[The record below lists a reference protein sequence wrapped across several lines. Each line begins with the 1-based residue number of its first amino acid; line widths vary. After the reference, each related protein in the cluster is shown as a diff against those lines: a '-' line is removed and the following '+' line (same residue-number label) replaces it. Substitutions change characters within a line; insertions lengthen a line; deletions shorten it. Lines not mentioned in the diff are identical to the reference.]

1 MTDGGTEIYMH
12 EIYKDYLFEKHILVS
27 NGNLEDK
34 NAFEVLF
41 ALAHFFG
48 VKILKGG
55 KLVNYKM
62 IGELSERFGEN
73 VPEPFYKGFPG
84 SVRELTTEELLFDQ
98 LLHYSVTYGLGDFEE
113 PGRSVFEKDF
123 ERIAFREA
131 TEVKEFVVQTEEE
144 AEETVQMI
152 VNDLLAG
159 SRPLSERQYAL
170 ALAYILDHDEVVP
183 DIVSK
188 NTLVRLLIDAK
199 RLSLADKMNLSDVM
213 KVVDELNYRNYNNSN
228 PKKLNFKNQDRK
240 FLTEILDR
248 MFQGDRCDIRTC
260 YEKKQLWNGFLHHI
274 HYQPENEAA
283 SVFALTMREKGNAS
297 VYSEFEK
304 LMCENRRQEAAKLL
318 REKKGTSVLL
328 RNLDYIIS
336 RMDNE
341 ETEAFLSGFPKDCSV
356 LILLQLLFRY
366 ESVSQG
372 KGRTFRFSRHNLLK
386 VHTETPQE
394 QDRRQSRLSEEQ
406 IKTLKSVIR
415 STLSERL
422 KNRLGKV
429 YVDPVMKNYA
439 LPFSESTS
447 QGGFGVLSKGSRIHI
462 GEGKKLRAFTYW
474 EKVNDIDL
482 SAFAFTEDGRR
493 KEFSWRTMAA
503 QQSGAIIFSGDET
516 SGYHGGSEYFDINIP
531 EFKEQ
536 YPEYRYLVFCNNVF
550 TGITF
555 SKCFC
560 KAGYML
566 RDEEDS
572 GEIYEPKTIESAF
585 LVDCESTFAYLFG
598 IDMIKNEFIWLNQA
612 RNSNAQV
619 AGSTSL
625 TFLLD
630 YFHTTEIFNV
640 YDFFKMMAEELVED
654 PMEAEIVVSDHE
666 TAYADGAE
674 MIREYD
680 FEKIRAFMG

>member
-1 MTDGGTEIYMH
+1 MH

-48 VKILKGG
+48 VKIIKGG
-55 KLVNYKM
+55 QLANYEM
-62 IGELSERFGEN
+62 IGDLSKRFGEN

-113 PGRSVFEKDF
+113 PGHSVFEKDF

-144 AEETVQMI
+144 AEETVQTI

-188 NTLVRLLIDAK
+188 NTLVRLLIDTK

-304 LMCENRRQEAAKLL
+304 LMRENRRQEAAKLL

-439 LPFSESTS
+439 LPLSESTS

-531 EFKEQ
+531 EFKERH
-536 YPEYRYLVFCNNVF
+536 PEYRYLVFCNNVF

>member
-1 MTDGGTEIYMH
+1 MH

-27 NGNLEDK
+27 NGNFEDK

-48 VKILKGG
+48 VKIIKGG
-55 KLVNYKM
+55 KFANYEM
-62 IGELSERFGEN
+62 IGELSKRFGEN

-84 SVRELTTEELLFDQ
+84 SIRELTTEELLFDQ

-113 PGRSVFEKDF
+113 PGHSVFEKDF

-144 AEETVQMI
+144 AEEMVQTI

-188 NTLVRLLIDAK
+188 NTLVRLLIDTK

-260 YEKKQLWNGFLHHI
+260 YEKKQLWNGFLHHL

-283 SVFALTMREKGNAS
+283 SVFVLTMREKGNAS

-304 LMCENRRQEAAKLL
+304 LMRENRRQEAAKLL

-341 ETEAFLSGFPKDCSV
+341 ETEAFLSDFPKDCSV

-386 VHTETPQE
+386 VHTETLQE

-406 IKTLKSVIR
+406 IKTLKSVIW
-415 STLSERL
+415 STLNERL

-439 LPFSESTS
+439 LPLSESTS

-482 SAFAFTEDGRR
+482 SVFALTEDGRR

-531 EFKEQ
+531 EFKERH
-536 YPEYRYLVFCNNVF
+536 PEYRYLVFCNNVF
-550 TGITF
+550 TGIAF

>member
-1 MTDGGTEIYMH
+1 MH

-27 NGNLEDK
+27 NGNFEDK

-48 VKILKGG
+48 VKIIKGG
-55 KLVNYKM
+55 KFANYEM
-62 IGELSERFGEN
+62 IGELSKRFGEN

-84 SVRELTTEELLFDQ
+84 SIRELTTEELLFDQ

-113 PGRSVFEKDF
+113 PGHSVFEKDF

-144 AEETVQMI
+144 AEEMVQTI

-188 NTLVRLLIDAK
+188 NTLVRLLIDTK

-260 YEKKQLWNGFLHHI
+260 YEKKQLWNGFLHHL

-283 SVFALTMREKGNAS
+283 SVFVLTMREKGNAS

-304 LMCENRRQEAAKLL
+304 LMRENRRQEAAKLL

-341 ETEAFLSGFPKDCSV
+341 ETEAFLSDFPKDCSV

-386 VHTETPQE
+386 VHTETLQE

-406 IKTLKSVIR
+406 IKTLKSVIW
-415 STLSERL
+415 STLNERL

-439 LPFSESTS
+439 LPLSESTS

-482 SAFAFTEDGRR
+482 SVFALTEDGRR

-531 EFKEQ
+531 EFKERH
-536 YPEYRYLVFCNNVF
+536 PEYRYLVFCNNVF

-598 IDMIKNEFIWLNQA
+598 IDLIKNEFIWLNQA

>member
-1 MTDGGTEIYMH
+1 MH

-27 NGNLEDK
+27 NGNFEDK

-48 VKILKGG
+48 VKIIKGG
-55 KLVNYKM
+55 KFANYEM
-62 IGELSERFGEN
+62 IGELSKRFGEN

-84 SVRELTTEELLFDQ
+84 SIRELTTEELLFDQ

-113 PGRSVFEKDF
+113 PGHSVFEKDF

-144 AEETVQMI
+144 AEEMVQTI

-188 NTLVRLLIDAK
+188 NTLVRLLIDTK

-260 YEKKQLWNGFLHHI
+260 YEKKQLWNGFLHHL

-283 SVFALTMREKGNAS
+283 SVFVLTMREKGNAS

-304 LMCENRRQEAAKLL
+304 LMRENRRQEAAKLL

-341 ETEAFLSGFPKDCSV
+341 ETEAFLSDFPKDCSV

-386 VHTETPQE
+386 VHTETLQE

-406 IKTLKSVIR
+406 IKTLKSVIW
-415 STLSERL
+415 STLNERL

-439 LPFSESTS
+439 LPLSESTS

-462 GEGKKLRAFTYW
+462 GEGKKLWAFTYW

-482 SAFAFTEDGRR
+482 SVFALTEDGRR

-531 EFKEQ
+531 EFKERH
-536 YPEYRYLVFCNNVF
+536 PEYRYLVFCNNVF
-550 TGITF
+550 TGIAF

>member
-1 MTDGGTEIYMH
+1 MH
-12 EIYKDYLFEKHILVS
+12 EIYKDYLYEKHILVS

-48 VKILKGG
+48 VKIIKGG
-55 KLVNYKM
+55 QLANYEM
-62 IGELSERFGEN
+62 IGDLSKRFGEN
-73 VPEPFYKGFPG
+73 VPKPFYKGFPG

-113 PGRSVFEKDF
+113 PGHSVFEKDF

-144 AEETVQMI
+144 AEETVQTI

-188 NTLVRLLIDAK
+188 NTLVRLLIDTK

-304 LMCENRRQEAAKLL
+304 LMRENRRQEAAKLL

-462 GEGKKLRAFTYW
+462 GEGKKLRTFTYW

-482 SAFAFTEDGRR
+482 SAFAFTEDGRK

-531 EFKEQ
+531 EFKERH
-536 YPEYRYLVFCNNVF
+536 PEYRYLVFCNNVF

>member
-1 MTDGGTEIYMH
+1 MH

-27 NGNLEDK
+27 NGNFEDK

-48 VKILKGG
+48 VKIIKGG
-55 KLVNYKM
+55 QLANYEM
-62 IGELSERFGEN
+62 IGDLSKRFGEN
-73 VPEPFYKGFPG
+73 VPKPFYKGFPG

-113 PGRSVFEKDF
+113 PGHSVFEKDF

-144 AEETVQMI
+144 AEETVQTI

-188 NTLVRLLIDAK
+188 NTLVRLLIDTK

-304 LMCENRRQEAAKLL
+304 LMRENRRQEAAKLL

-482 SAFAFTEDGRR
+482 SVFALTEDGRR

>member
-1 MTDGGTEIYMH
+1 MH
-12 EIYKDYLFEKHILVS
+12 EIYKDYLFEKHILVR
-27 NGNLEDK
+27 NGNLEDR

-48 VKILKGG
+48 VKIIKGG
-55 KLVNYKM
+55 KLANYEM
-62 IGELSERFGEN
+62 IGELSKRFGEN

-113 PGRSVFEKDF
+113 PGHSVFEKDF
-123 ERIAFREA
+123 ERIAFQEDTA
-131 TEVKEFVVQTEEE
+131 VKEFVVQTEEE
-144 AEETVQMI
+144 AEETVQTI

-170 ALAYILDHDEVVP
+170 SLAYIFDHDEVIP
-183 DIVSK
+183 DITSK
-188 NTLVRLLIDAK
+188 NTLVRILIDTK

-228 PKKLNFKNQDRK
+228 PKKLNLKNQDRK

-283 SVFALTMREKGNAS
+283 SIFVRTIREKGNVS

-304 LMCENRRQEAAKLL
+304 LIRENRRQEAAKLL

-336 RMDNE
+336 RMDDE
-341 ETEAFLSGFPKDCSV
+341 EAEAFLSDFPKDCSV

-366 ESVSQG
+366 ESVSRG
-372 KGRTFRFSRHNLLK
+372 ERRTFRFSRHNLLK
-386 VHTETPQE
+386 VHTETPKE

-406 IKTLKSVIR
+406 IKILKSVIR
-415 STLSERL
+415 SNLNERL
-422 KNRLGKV
+422 KNRIGRV

-439 LPFSESTS
+439 LPLSESTS

-482 SAFAFTEDGRR
+482 SVFALTEDGRR

-503 QQSGAIIFSGDET
+503 QQSGAITFSGDET

-531 EFKEQ
+531 EFKVRH
-536 YPEYRYLVFCNNVF
+536 PEYRYLVFCNNVF

-566 RDEEDS
+566 RDEDDS

-598 IDMIKNEFIWLNQA
+598 IDLKKNEFIWLNQA
-612 RNSNAQV
+612 RNSNVQV

-640 YDFFKMMAEELVED
+640 YDFFEMMAEEIVED

-680 FEKIRAFMG
+680 FEKIRTLMK

>member
-1 MTDGGTEIYMH
+1 MH

-48 VKILKGG
+48 VKIIKGG
-55 KLVNYKM
+55 KLVDYEM
-62 IGELSERFGEN
+62 IGDLSERFGEN
-73 VPEPFYKGFPG
+73 VPKPFYKGFPG

-113 PGRSVFEKDF
+113 PGHSVFEKDF

-144 AEETVQMI
+144 AEETVQTI

-188 NTLVRLLIDAK
+188 NTLVRLLIDTK

-304 LMCENRRQEAAKLL
+304 LMRENRRQEAAKLL

-531 EFKEQ
+531 EFKERH
-536 YPEYRYLVFCNNVF
+536 PEYRYLVFCNNVF

>member
-1 MTDGGTEIYMH
+1 MH
-12 EIYKDYLFEKHILVS
+12 AIYKDYLFEKHILVS
-27 NGNLEDK
+27 NGNFEDK

-48 VKILKGG
+48 VKIIKGG
-55 KLVNYKM
+55 KFANYEM
-62 IGELSERFGEN
+62 IGELSKRFGEN

-84 SVRELTTEELLFDQ
+84 SIRELTTEELLFDQ

-113 PGRSVFEKDF
+113 PGHSVFEKDF

-144 AEETVQMI
+144 AEEMVQTI

-188 NTLVRLLIDAK
+188 NTLVRLLIDTK

-260 YEKKQLWNGFLHHI
+260 YEKKQLWNGFLHHL

-283 SVFALTMREKGNAS
+283 SVFVLTMREKGNAS

-304 LMCENRRQEAAKLL
+304 LMRENRRQEAAKLL

-341 ETEAFLSGFPKDCSV
+341 ETEAFLSDFPKDCSV

-386 VHTETPQE
+386 VHTETLQE

-406 IKTLKSVIR
+406 IKTLKSVIW
-415 STLSERL
+415 STLNERL

-439 LPFSESTS
+439 LPLSESTS

-482 SAFAFTEDGRR
+482 SVFALTEDGRR

-531 EFKEQ
+531 EFKERH
-536 YPEYRYLVFCNNVF
+536 PEYRYLVFCNNVF
-550 TGITF
+550 TGIAF

>member
-1 MTDGGTEIYMH
+1 MH

-48 VKILKGG
+48 VKIIKGR
-55 KLVNYKM
+55 KLVNYEM
-62 IGELSERFGEN
+62 IGELSKRFGEN
-73 VPEPFYKGFPG
+73 VPEPFYKGFPR
-84 SVRELTTEELLFDQ
+84 SVHELTTEELLFDQ
-98 LLHYSVTYGLGDFEE
+98 LLHYSETYGLGDFEE
-113 PGRSVFEKDF
+113 SGHSVFEKDF
-123 ERIAFREA
+123 ERIAFQED
-131 TEVKEFVVQTEEE
+131 TVIKEFAVQTEEE
-144 AEETVQMI
+144 AEETVQII
-152 VNDLLAG
+152 VNNLLAG

-170 ALAYILDHDEVVP
+170 SLAYILDHDEVVL

-188 NTLVRLLIDAK
+188 NTLVRLLIDTK

-228 PKKLNFKNQDRK
+228 PKKLNLKNQDRK
-240 FLTEILDR
+240 FLTEVLDR
-248 MFQGDRCDIRTC
+248 MFQGVRCDIRTC

-283 SVFALTMREKGNAS
+283 SVFVRAMREKGNES

-304 LMCENRRQEAAKLL
+304 LLRDNKRQEAAKLL
-318 REKKGTSVLL
+318 LEKKGTSVLL

-336 RMDNE
+336 RMDGE
-341 ETEAFLSGFPKDCSV
+341 EAESFLSGFPKDCSV

-366 ESVSQG
+366 ESVSWG
-372 KGRTFRFSRHNLLK
+372 KGRTFRFSRYNLLK
-386 VHTETPQE
+386 VHTETPKE
-394 QDRRQSRLSEEQ
+394 QDRRQSRISEEQ

-415 STLSERL
+415 SNLNERL

-429 YVDPVMKNYA
+429 YVDPAMKNYA
-439 LPFSESTS
+439 LPLSESTS

-462 GEGKKLRAFTYW
+462 CEGKKLRAFTYW

-482 SAFAFTEDGRR
+482 SVFALTEDGRR

-516 SGYHGGSEYFDINIP
+516 SGSYGGSEYFDINIP
-531 EFKEQ
+531 EFIEQ
-536 YPEYRYLVFCNNVF
+536 HPEYRYLVFCNNVF
-550 TGITF
+550 TGIAF

-598 IDMIKNEFIWLNQA
+598 IDLIKNEFIWLNQV

-640 YDFFKMMAEELVED
+640 YDFFKMMAKEIVED

-680 FEKIRAFMG
+680 FEKIRALMG

>member
-1 MTDGGTEIYMH
+1 MH
-12 EIYKDYLFEKHILVS
+12 EIYKDYLYEKHILVS

-48 VKILKGG
+48 VKIIKGG
-55 KLVNYKM
+55 QLANYEM
-62 IGELSERFGEN
+62 IGDLSKRFGEN
-73 VPEPFYKGFPG
+73 VPKPFYKGFPG

-113 PGRSVFEKDF
+113 PGHSVFEKDF

-144 AEETVQMI
+144 AEETVQTI

-188 NTLVRLLIDAK
+188 NTLVRLLIDTK

-304 LMCENRRQEAAKLL
+304 LMRENRRQEAAKLL

-386 VHTETPQE
+386 VHTEIPQE

-462 GEGKKLRAFTYW
+462 GEGKKLRTFTYW

-482 SAFAFTEDGRR
+482 SAFAFTEDGRK

-531 EFKEQ
+531 EFKERH
-536 YPEYRYLVFCNNVF
+536 PEYRYLVFCNNVF

>member
-1 MTDGGTEIYMH
+1 MH

-27 NGNLEDK
+27 NGNFEDK

-48 VKILKGG
+48 VKIIKGG
-55 KLVNYKM
+55 KFANYEM
-62 IGELSERFGEN
+62 IGELSKRFGEN

-84 SVRELTTEELLFDQ
+84 SIRELTTEELLFDQ

-113 PGRSVFEKDF
+113 PGHSVFEKDF

-144 AEETVQMI
+144 AEEMVQTI

-188 NTLVRLLIDAK
+188 NTLVRLLIDTK

-260 YEKKQLWNGFLHHI
+260 YEKKQLWNGFLHHL

-283 SVFALTMREKGNAS
+283 SVFVLTMREKGNAS

-304 LMCENRRQEAAKLL
+304 LMRENRRQEAAKLL

-341 ETEAFLSGFPKDCSV
+341 ETEAFLSDFPKDCSV

-386 VHTETPQE
+386 VHTETLQE

-406 IKTLKSVIR
+406 IKTLKSVIW
-415 STLSERL
+415 STLNERL

-439 LPFSESTS
+439 LPLSESTS

-482 SAFAFTEDGRR
+482 SVFALTEDGRR

-531 EFKEQ
+531 EFKERH
-536 YPEYRYLVFCNNVF
+536 PEYRYLVFCNNVF
-550 TGITF
+550 TGIAF

-598 IDMIKNEFIWLNQA
+598 IDLIKNEFIWLNQA

-674 MIREYD
+674 MMREYD

>member
-1 MTDGGTEIYMH
+1 MH

-27 NGNLEDK
+27 NGNFEDK

-48 VKILKGG
+48 VKIIKGG
-55 KLVNYKM
+55 QLANYEM
-62 IGELSERFGEN
+62 IGDLSKRFGEN
-73 VPEPFYKGFPG
+73 VPKPFYKGFPG

-113 PGRSVFEKDF
+113 PGHSVFEKDF

-144 AEETVQMI
+144 AEETVQTI

-188 NTLVRLLIDAK
+188 NTLVRLLIDTK

-304 LMCENRRQEAAKLL
+304 LMRENRRQEAAKLL

-439 LPFSESTS
+439 LPLSESTS
-447 QGGFGVLSKGSRIHI
+447 QGGFCVLSKGSRIHI

-531 EFKEQ
+531 EFKERH
-536 YPEYRYLVFCNNVF
+536 PEYRYLVFCNNVF

-598 IDMIKNEFIWLNQA
+598 IDLINNEFIWLNQA

-640 YDFFKMMAEELVED
+640 CDFFKMMAEELVED

>member
-1 MTDGGTEIYMH
+1 MH

-48 VKILKGG
+48 VKIIKGG
-55 KLVNYKM
+55 QLANYEM
-62 IGELSERFGEN
+62 IGDLSKRFGEN
-73 VPEPFYKGFPG
+73 VPKPFYKGFPG

-113 PGRSVFEKDF
+113 PGHSVFEKDF

-144 AEETVQMI
+144 AEETVQTI

-188 NTLVRLLIDAK
+188 NTLVRLLIDTK

-304 LMCENRRQEAAKLL
+304 LMRENRRQEAAKLL

-439 LPFSESTS
+439 LPLSESTS
-447 QGGFGVLSKGSRIHI
+447 QGGFCVLSKGSRIHI
-462 GEGKKLRAFTYW
+462 GEGKKLRTFTYW

-531 EFKEQ
+531 EFKERH
-536 YPEYRYLVFCNNVF
+536 PEYRYLVFCNNVF

-598 IDMIKNEFIWLNQA
+598 IDLINNEFIWLNQA

>member
-1 MTDGGTEIYMH
+1 MH

-48 VKILKGG
+48 VKIIKGR
-55 KLVNYKM
+55 KLVNYEM
-62 IGELSERFGEN
+62 IGELSKRFGEN
-73 VPEPFYKGFPG
+73 VPEPFYKGFPR

-98 LLHYSVTYGLGDFEE
+98 LLHYSETYGLGDFEE
-113 PGRSVFEKDF
+113 SGHSVFEKDF
-123 ERIAFREA
+123 ERIAFQED
-131 TEVKEFVVQTEEE
+131 TVIKEFAVQTEEE
-144 AEETVQMI
+144 AEETVQII
-152 VNDLLAG
+152 VNNLLAG

-170 ALAYILDHDEVVP
+170 SLAYILDHDEVVL

-188 NTLVRLLIDAK
+188 NTLVRLLIDTK

-228 PKKLNFKNQDRK
+228 PKKLNLKNQDRK
-240 FLTEILDR
+240 FLTEVLDR

-283 SVFALTMREKGNAS
+283 SVFVRAMREKGNES

-304 LMCENRRQEAAKLL
+304 LLRDNKRQEAAKLL
-318 REKKGTSVLL
+318 LEKKGTSVLL

-336 RMDNE
+336 RMDGE
-341 ETEAFLSGFPKDCSV
+341 EAESFLSGFPKDCSV

-366 ESVSQG
+366 ESVSWG
-372 KGRTFRFSRHNLLK
+372 KGRTFRFSRYNLLK
-386 VHTETPQE
+386 VHTETPKE
-394 QDRRQSRLSEEQ
+394 QDRRQSRISEEQ

-415 STLSERL
+415 SNLNERL

-429 YVDPVMKNYA
+429 YVDPAMKNYA
-439 LPFSESTS
+439 LPLSESTS

-462 GEGKKLRAFTYW
+462 CEGKKLRAFTYW

-482 SAFAFTEDGRR
+482 SAFALTEEGRK

-531 EFKEQ
+531 EFKVRH
-536 YPEYRYLVFCNNVF
+536 PEYRYLVFCNNVF

-566 RDEEDS
+566 RDEDDS
-572 GEIYEPKTIESAF
+572 GEIYEPKTIETAF

-598 IDMIKNEFIWLNQA
+598 IDLEKNEFIWLNQA

-640 YDFFKMMAEELVED
+640 YDFFKMMAEEIVED

-666 TAYADGAE
+666 TAYADDAE

-680 FEKIRAFMG
+680 FEKIRALME

>member
-1 MTDGGTEIYMH
+1 MH

-48 VKILKGG
+48 VKIIKGR
-55 KLVNYKM
+55 KLVNYEM
-62 IGELSERFGEN
+62 IGELSKRFGEN
-73 VPEPFYKGFPG
+73 VPEPFYKGFPR
-84 SVRELTTEELLFDQ
+84 SVHELTTEELLFDQ
-98 LLHYSVTYGLGDFEE
+98 LLHYSETYGLGDFEE
-113 PGRSVFEKDF
+113 SGHSVFEKDF
-123 ERIAFREA
+123 ERIAFQED
-131 TEVKEFVVQTEEE
+131 TVIKEFAVQTEEE
-144 AEETVQMI
+144 AEETVQII
-152 VNDLLAG
+152 VNNLLAG

-170 ALAYILDHDEVVP
+170 SLAYILDHDEVVL

-188 NTLVRLLIDAK
+188 NTLVRLLIDTK

-228 PKKLNFKNQDRK
+228 PKKLNLKNQDRK
-240 FLTEILDR
+240 FLTEVLDR
-248 MFQGDRCDIRTC
+248 MFQGVRCDIRTC

-283 SVFALTMREKGNAS
+283 SVFVRAMREKGNES

-304 LMCENRRQEAAKLL
+304 LLRDNKRQEAAKLL
-318 REKKGTSVLL
+318 LEKKGTSVLL

-336 RMDNE
+336 RMDGE
-341 ETEAFLSGFPKDCSV
+341 EAESFLSGFPKDCSV

-366 ESVSQG
+366 ESVSWG
-372 KGRTFRFSRHNLLK
+372 KGRTFRFSRYNLLK
-386 VHTETPQE
+386 VHTETPKE
-394 QDRRQSRLSEEQ
+394 QDRRQSRISEEQ

-415 STLSERL
+415 SNLNERL

-429 YVDPVMKNYA
+429 YVDPAMKNYA
-439 LPFSESTS
+439 LPLSESTS

-462 GEGKKLRAFTYW
+462 CEGKKLRAFTYW

-482 SAFAFTEDGRR
+482 SVFALTEDGRR

-516 SGYHGGSEYFDINIP
+516 SGSYGGSEYFDINIP
-531 EFKEQ
+531 EFIEKH
-536 YPEYRYLVFCNNVF
+536 PEYRYLVFCNNVF
-550 TGITF
+550 TGIAF

-598 IDMIKNEFIWLNQA
+598 IDLIKNEFIWLNQV

-640 YDFFKMMAEELVED
+640 YDFFKMMAKEIVED

-680 FEKIRAFMG
+680 FEKIRALMG

>member
-1 MTDGGTEIYMH
+1 MH

-48 VKILKGG
+48 VKIIKGR
-55 KLVNYKM
+55 KLVNYEM
-62 IGELSERFGEN
+62 IGELSKRFGEN
-73 VPEPFYKGFPG
+73 VPEPFYKGFPR

-98 LLHYSVTYGLGDFEE
+98 LLHYSETYGLGDFEE
-113 PGRSVFEKDF
+113 SGHSVFEKDF
-123 ERIAFREA
+123 ERIAFQED
-131 TEVKEFVVQTEEE
+131 TVIKEFAVQTEEE
-144 AEETVQMI
+144 AEETVQII
-152 VNDLLAG
+152 VNNLLAG

-170 ALAYILDHDEVVP
+170 SLAYILDHDEVVL

-188 NTLVRLLIDAK
+188 NTLVRLLIDTK

-228 PKKLNFKNQDRK
+228 PKKLNLKNQDRK
-240 FLTEILDR
+240 FLTEVLDR

-283 SVFALTMREKGNAS
+283 SVFVRAMREKGNES

-304 LMCENRRQEAAKLL
+304 LLRDNKRQEAAKLL
-318 REKKGTSVLL
+318 LEKKGTSVLL

-336 RMDNE
+336 RMDGE
-341 ETEAFLSGFPKDCSV
+341 EAESFLSGFPKDCSV

-366 ESVSQG
+366 ESVSWG
-372 KGRTFRFSRHNLLK
+372 KGRTFRFSRYNLLK
-386 VHTETPQE
+386 VHTETPKE
-394 QDRRQSRLSEEQ
+394 QDRRQSRISEEQ

-415 STLSERL
+415 SNLNERL

-429 YVDPVMKNYA
+429 YVDPAMKNYA
-439 LPFSESTS
+439 LPLSESTS

-462 GEGKKLRAFTYW
+462 CEGKKLRAFTYW

-482 SAFAFTEDGRR
+482 SAFALTEEGRK

-531 EFKEQ
+531 EFKVRH
-536 YPEYRYLVFCNNVF
+536 PEYRYLVFCNNVF

-566 RDEEDS
+566 RDEDDS
-572 GEIYEPKTIESAF
+572 GEIYEPKTVEIAF

-598 IDMIKNEFIWLNQA
+598 IDLEKNEFIWLNQA

-640 YDFFKMMAEELVED
+640 YDFFEMMAEEIVED

-666 TAYADGAE
+666 TAYADCAE

-680 FEKIRAFMG
+680 FEKIRALME

>member
-1 MTDGGTEIYMH
+1 MH

-48 VKILKGG
+48 VKIIKGG
-55 KLVNYKM
+55 KLANYEM
-62 IGELSERFGEN
+62 IGDLSKRFGEN

-113 PGRSVFEKDF
+113 PGHSVFEKDF

-144 AEETVQMI
+144 AEETVQTI

-188 NTLVRLLIDAK
+188 NTLVRLLIDTK

-228 PKKLNFKNQDRK
+228 PKKLNLKNQDRK

-260 YEKKQLWNGFLHHI
+260 YEKKQLWNGFLHHL

-283 SVFALTMREKGNAS
+283 SIFVRTMREKGNES

-304 LMCENRRQEAAKLL
+304 LMRENRRQEATKLL

-439 LPFSESTS
+439 LPLSESTS

-462 GEGKKLRAFTYW
+462 GEGKKLRVFTYW
-474 EKVNDIDL
+474 ERVNDIDL
-482 SAFAFTEDGRR
+482 SVFALTEDGRK

-503 QQSGAIIFSGDET
+503 QQSGAITFSGDET

-598 IDMIKNEFIWLNQA
+598 IDLIKNEFIWLNQA

>member
-1 MTDGGTEIYMH
+1 MH

-48 VKILKGG
+48 IKIIKGG
-55 KLVNYKM
+55 KLVNYEM
-62 IGELSERFGEN
+62 IGDLSKRFGEN

-98 LLHYSVTYGLGDFEE
+98 LLHYSVTYGLEDFEE
-113 PGRSVFEKDF
+113 PGHSVFEKDF
-123 ERIAFREA
+123 ERIAFQEDTR
-131 TEVKEFVVQTEEE
+131 VKEFVVQTEEE
-144 AEETVQMI
+144 AEETVQTI
-152 VNDLLAG
+152 INNLLAG

-170 ALAYILDHDEVVP
+170 VLAYILDHDEVVP

-188 NTLVRLLIDAK
+188 NTLVRLLIDTK
-199 RLSLADKMNLSDVM
+199 RLSLADKMNLPDVM

-228 PKKLNFKNQDRK
+228 PKKLNLKNQDRK

-248 MFQGDRCDIRTC
+248 MFQGDRCDSRTC

-283 SVFALTMREKGNAS
+283 SIFVRTMREKGNES

-304 LMCENRRQEAAKLL
+304 LMRENRRQEAAKLL

-341 ETEAFLSGFPKDCSV
+341 ETEEFLSGFPKDCSV

-386 VHTETPQE
+386 VHTETPKE

-406 IKTLKSVIR
+406 IKTLKSVIW

-439 LPFSESTS
+439 LPLSESTS

-462 GEGKKLRAFTYW
+462 GEGKKLRVFTYW

-482 SAFAFTEDGRR
+482 SVFALTEDGRK

-503 QQSGAIIFSGDET
+503 QQSGAITFSGDET

-566 RDEEDS
+566 RDEGDS

-598 IDMIKNEFIWLNQA
+598 IDLIKNEFIWLNQA

>member
-1 MTDGGTEIYMH
+1 MH

-48 VKILKGG
+48 VKIIKGG
-55 KLVNYKM
+55 QLANYEM
-62 IGELSERFGEN
+62 IGDLSKRFGEN

-113 PGRSVFEKDF
+113 PGHSVFEKDF

-144 AEETVQMI
+144 AEETVQTI

-188 NTLVRLLIDAK
+188 NTLVRLLIDTK

-304 LMCENRRQEAAKLL
+304 LMRENRRQEAAKLL

-439 LPFSESTS
+439 LPLSESTS

-462 GEGKKLRAFTYW
+462 GEGKKLRTFTYW

-482 SAFAFTEDGRR
+482 SAFAFTEDGRK

-531 EFKEQ
+531 EFKERH
-536 YPEYRYLVFCNNVF
+536 PEYRYLVFCNNVF

>member
-1 MTDGGTEIYMH
+1 MH

-27 NGNLEDK
+27 NGNFEDK

-48 VKILKGG
+48 VKIIKGG
-55 KLVNYKM
+55 KFANYEM
-62 IGELSERFGEN
+62 IGELSKRFGEN

-84 SVRELTTEELLFDQ
+84 SIRELTTEELLFDQ

-113 PGRSVFEKDF
+113 PGHSVFEKDF

-144 AEETVQMI
+144 AEEMVQTI

-183 DIVSK
+183 DIVAK
-188 NTLVRLLIDAK
+188 NTLVRLLIDTK

-260 YEKKQLWNGFLHHI
+260 YEKKQLWNGFLHHL

-283 SVFALTMREKGNAS
+283 SVFVLTMREKGNAS

-304 LMCENRRQEAAKLL
+304 LMRENRRQEAAKLL

-341 ETEAFLSGFPKDCSV
+341 ETEAFLSDFPKDCSV

-386 VHTETPQE
+386 VHTETLQE

-406 IKTLKSVIR
+406 IKTLKSVIW
-415 STLSERL
+415 STLNERL

-439 LPFSESTS
+439 LPLSESTS

-482 SAFAFTEDGRR
+482 SVFALTEDGRR

-531 EFKEQ
+531 EFKERH
-536 YPEYRYLVFCNNVF
+536 PEYRYLVFCNNVF
-550 TGITF
+550 TGIAF

>member
-1 MTDGGTEIYMH
+1 MH

-27 NGNLEDK
+27 NGNFEDK

-48 VKILKGG
+48 VKIIKGG
-55 KLVNYKM
+55 KFANYEM
-62 IGELSERFGEN
+62 IGELSKRFGEN

-84 SVRELTTEELLFDQ
+84 SIRELTTEELLFDQ

-113 PGRSVFEKDF
+113 PGHSVFEKDF

-144 AEETVQMI
+144 AEEMVQTI

-188 NTLVRLLIDAK
+188 NTLVRLLIDTK

-260 YEKKQLWNGFLHHI
+260 YEKKQLWNGFLHHL

-283 SVFALTMREKGNAS
+283 SVFVLTMREKGNAS

-304 LMCENRRQEAAKLL
+304 LMRENRRQEAAKLL

-341 ETEAFLSGFPKDCSV
+341 ETEAFLSDFPKDCSV

-386 VHTETPQE
+386 VHTETLQE

-406 IKTLKSVIR
+406 IKTLKSVIW
-415 STLSERL
+415 STLNERL

-439 LPFSESTS
+439 LPLSESTS

-462 GEGKKLRAFTYW
+462 GEGKKLRAFTHW

-482 SAFAFTEDGRR
+482 SVFALTEDGRR

-531 EFKEQ
+531 EFKERH
-536 YPEYRYLVFCNNVF
+536 PEYRYLVFCNNVF
-550 TGITF
+550 TGIAF

>member
-1 MTDGGTEIYMH
+1 MH

-27 NGNLEDK
+27 NGNFEDK

-48 VKILKGG
+48 VKIIKGG
-55 KLVNYKM
+55 QLANYEM
-62 IGELSERFGEN
+62 IGDLSKRFGEN

-113 PGRSVFEKDF
+113 PGHSVFEKDF

-144 AEETVQMI
+144 AEETVQTI

-188 NTLVRLLIDAK
+188 NTLVRLLIDTK

-304 LMCENRRQEAAKLL
+304 LMRENRRQEAAKLL

-439 LPFSESTS
+439 LPLSESTS

-531 EFKEQ
+531 EFKERH
-536 YPEYRYLVFCNNVF
+536 PEYRYLVFCNNVF

>member
-1 MTDGGTEIYMH
+1 MH

-27 NGNLEDK
+27 NWNLEDK

-48 VKILKGG
+48 VKIIKGG
-55 KLVNYKM
+55 KLANYEM
-62 IGELSERFGEN
+62 IGDLSKRFGEN

-113 PGRSVFEKDF
+113 IGHSVFEKDF
-123 ERIAFREA
+123 ERIAFQEDTR
-131 TEVKEFVVQTEEE
+131 VKEFVVQTEEE
-144 AEETVQMI
+144 AEETVQTI

-170 ALAYILDHDEVVP
+170 VLAYILDHDEVVP

-188 NTLVRLLIDAK
+188 NTLVRLLIDTK
-199 RLSLADKMNLSDVM
+199 RLSLADKMNLPDVM

-228 PKKLNFKNQDRK
+228 PKKLNLKNQDRK

-248 MFQGDRCDIRTC
+248 MFQGDRCDSRTC

-283 SVFALTMREKGNAS
+283 SIFVRTMREKGNES

-304 LMCENRRQEAAKLL
+304 LMRENRRQEAAKLL

-386 VHTETPQE
+386 VHTETPKE

-406 IKTLKSVIR
+406 IKTLKSVIW

-429 YVDPVMKNYA
+429 YVGPVMKNYA
-439 LPFSESTS
+439 LPLSESTS

-462 GEGKKLRAFTYW
+462 GEGKKLRVFTYW
-474 EKVNDIDL
+474 ERVNDIDL
-482 SAFAFTEDGRR
+482 SVFALTEDGRK

-503 QQSGAIIFSGDET
+503 QQSGAITFSGDET

-598 IDMIKNEFIWLNQA
+598 IDLIKNEFIWLNQA

>member
-1 MTDGGTEIYMH
+1 MH

-48 VKILKGG
+48 VKIIKGG
-55 KLVNYKM
+55 KLANYEM
-62 IGELSERFGEN
+62 IGDFSKRFGEN

-113 PGRSVFEKDF
+113 PGHSVFEKDF

-144 AEETVQMI
+144 AEETVQTI

-188 NTLVRLLIDAK
+188 NTLVRLLIDTK

-228 PKKLNFKNQDRK
+228 PKKLNLKNQDRK

-248 MFQGDRCDIRTC
+248 MFQWDRCDIRTC
-260 YEKKQLWNGFLHHI
+260 YEKKQLWNGFLHHL

-283 SVFALTMREKGNAS
+283 SIFVRTMREKGNES

-304 LMCENRRQEAAKLL
+304 LMRENRRQEAAKLL

-439 LPFSESTS
+439 LPLSESTS

-462 GEGKKLRAFTYW
+462 GEGKKLRVFTYW
-474 EKVNDIDL
+474 ERVNDIDL
-482 SAFAFTEDGRR
+482 SVFALTEDGRK

-503 QQSGAIIFSGDET
+503 QQSGAITFSGDET

-598 IDMIKNEFIWLNQA
+598 IDLIKNEFIWLNQA

-640 YDFFKMMAEELVED
+640 YDFFEMMAEELVED

>member
-1 MTDGGTEIYMH
+1 MH

-48 VKILKGG
+48 VKIIKGG
-55 KLVNYKM
+55 KLANYEM
-62 IGELSERFGEN
+62 IGDLSKRFGEN

-113 PGRSVFEKDF
+113 TGHSVFEKDF
-123 ERIAFREA
+123 ERIAFQEDTR
-131 TEVKEFVVQTEEE
+131 VKEFVVQTEEE
-144 AEETVQMI
+144 AEETVQTI

-170 ALAYILDHDEVVP
+170 VLAYILDHDEVVP

-188 NTLVRLLIDAK
+188 NTLVRLLIDTK
-199 RLSLADKMNLSDVM
+199 RLSLADKMNLPDVM

-228 PKKLNFKNQDRK
+228 PKKLNLKNQDRK

-248 MFQGDRCDIRTC
+248 MFQGDRCDSRTC

-283 SVFALTMREKGNAS
+283 SIFVRTMREKGNES

-304 LMCENRRQEAAKLL
+304 LMRENRRQEAAKLL

-439 LPFSESTS
+439 LPLSESTS

-462 GEGKKLRAFTYW
+462 GEGKKLRVFTYW
-474 EKVNDIDL
+474 ERVNDIDL
-482 SAFAFTEDGRR
+482 SVFTLTEDGRK

-503 QQSGAIIFSGDET
+503 QQSGAITFSGDET

-598 IDMIKNEFIWLNQA
+598 IDLIKNEFIWLNQA

-630 YFHTTEIFNV
+630 YFHTTEIVNV

>member
-1 MTDGGTEIYMH
+1 MH

-27 NGNLEDK
+27 NGNFEDK

-48 VKILKGG
+48 VKIIKGG
-55 KLVNYKM
+55 QLANYEM
-62 IGELSERFGEN
+62 IGDLSKRFGEN
-73 VPEPFYKGFPG
+73 VPKPFYKGFPG

-113 PGRSVFEKDF
+113 PGHSVFEKDF

-144 AEETVQMI
+144 AEETVQTI

-188 NTLVRLLIDAK
+188 NTLVRLLIDTK

-304 LMCENRRQEAAKLL
+304 LMRENRRQEAAKLL

-503 QQSGAIIFSGDET
+503 QQSGAIIFSGDES

-531 EFKEQ
+531 EFKERH
-536 YPEYRYLVFCNNVF
+536 PEYRYLVFCNNVF

>member
-1 MTDGGTEIYMH
+1 MH

-27 NGNLEDK
+27 NGNFEDK

-48 VKILKGG
+48 VKIIKGG

-62 IGELSERFGEN
+62 IGDLSKRFGEN

-84 SVRELTTEELLFDQ
+84 SIRELTTEELLFDQ
-98 LLHYSVTYGLGDFEE
+98 LLHYSVTYGLGGFEE
-113 PGRSVFEKDF
+113 PGHSVFEKDF
-123 ERIAFREA
+123 ERIAFREDA
-131 TEVKEFVVQTEEE
+131 EVKEFVVQTEEE
-144 AEETVQMI
+144 AEETVQTI
-152 VNDLLAG
+152 VNNLLAG

-188 NTLVRLLIDAK
+188 NTLVRLLIDTK

-248 MFQGDRCDIRTC
+248 MFQGDRCDIHTC

-304 LMCENRRQEAAKLL
+304 LMRENRRQEAAKLL

-439 LPFSESTS
+439 LPLSESTS
-447 QGGFGVLSKGSRIHI
+447 RGGFGVLSKGSRIHI
-462 GEGKKLRAFTYW
+462 GEGKKLRTFTYW

-482 SAFAFTEDGRR
+482 SAFAFTEDGRK

-531 EFKEQ
+531 EFKERH
-536 YPEYRYLVFCNNVF
+536 PEYRYLVFCNNVF

-598 IDMIKNEFIWLNQA
+598 IDLIKNEFIWLNQA

>member
-1 MTDGGTEIYMH
+1 MH

-27 NGNLEDK
+27 NGNFEDK

-48 VKILKGG
+48 VKIIKGG

-62 IGELSERFGEN
+62 IGDLSKRFGEN

-84 SVRELTTEELLFDQ
+84 SIRELTTEELLFDQ

-188 NTLVRLLIDAK
+188 NTLVRLLIDTK

-386 VHTETPQE
+386 VHIETPQE

-439 LPFSESTS
+439 LPLSESTS

-482 SAFAFTEDGRR
+482 SVFALTEDGRR

-550 TGITF
+550 TGIAF

-598 IDMIKNEFIWLNQA
+598 IDLIKNEFIWLNQA